1 MAVGNPGGAGGAGT
15 VTRSITRLDVID
27 PHLVLMMRDVME
39 GTDSSTRLKV
49 CSRAAGGGGGGGG
62 AEGVEIGG
70 SGNAGGGGGS
80 AVANTIL
87 EGSSGAGGA
96 GGYGSSA
103 SP

>member
-62 AEGVEIGG
+62 AEGVDIGG
-70 SGNAGGGGGS
+70 SGNAGGGGGC
-80 AVANTIL
+80 
-87 EGSSGAGGA
+87 SGTSPAAGGN
-96 GGYGSSA
+96 GGSGVVIIRYKFQ
-103 SP
+103 